1 MKKFLEE
8 FKKFISRGN
17 VVDLAVGM
25 IMGTAFTA
33 IVSSLVDSVLM
44 PLLGAIIGGIDLS
57 NLSVTIP
64 WSLSG
69 EPPVLHYGAFLQAI
83 INFILIAFCIFL
95 MIKAINIISKKKE
108 EEPKE
113 PPKPTKEE
121 ELLTEIRDLLK
132 IQAGIE
138 ESAEKEEREKVT
150 K

>member
-69 EPPVLHYGAFLQAI
+69 EPPVFHYGAFLQAI

-138 ESAEKEEREKVT
+138 ESAEKDEREKVT

>member
-1 MKKFLEE
+1 
-8 FKKFISRGN
+8 
-17 VVDLAVGM
+17 
-25 IMGTAFTA
+25 
-33 IVSSLVDSVLM
+33 
-44 PLLGAIIGGIDLS
+44 
-57 NLSVTIP
+57 
-64 WSLSG
+64 
-69 EPPVLHYGAFLQAI
+69 
-83 INFILIAFCIFL
+83 

-138 ESAEKEEREKVT
+138 ESAEKDEREKVT